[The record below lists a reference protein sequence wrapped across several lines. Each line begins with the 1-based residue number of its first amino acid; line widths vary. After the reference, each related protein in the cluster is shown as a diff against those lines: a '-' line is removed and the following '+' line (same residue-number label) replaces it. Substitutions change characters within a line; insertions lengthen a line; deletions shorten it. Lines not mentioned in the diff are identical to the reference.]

1 MKFGSHA
8 RQEGIWALF
17 FLSPWLIGFLIF
29 TLGPMA
35 ASFFFSFTRFTLP
48 DAPVFI
54 GLENFAKLFTGDP
67 RFLNSLGI
75 TFLYAIV
82 TVPVGLC
89 LGFLLAYFLN
99 MKIPFSRFWRT
110 LYYMPAVVTPVITGT
125 LFIGLFNGRFGLV
138 NYLIER
144 LLGIKGPDWLLDPNY
159 AIYAV
164 MMISLWGVG
173 GGMIIYLS
181 GLQSIPTEL
190 NEAADLDG
198 CSKSRRLWS
207 ITIPLMSPVIFYN
220 LVIGIISTFQLFTQ
234 VYVLTKGGP
243 GNSTEVYNIYLY
255 STAFQYQKMGYA
267 SAQAWVL
274 FVLILC
280 MTGLVF
286 RSSSAWVYYENEVRP

>member
-1 MKFGSHA
+1 MKLGTHA
-8 RQEGIWALF
+8 RLDRRWALF

-35 ASFFFSFTRFTLP
+35 ASLFFSFTRFTLP
-48 DAPVFI
+48 EAPVFV
-54 GLENFAKLFTGDP
+54 GLENYAKLFAGDP

-75 TFLYAIV
+75 TLLYAIV
-82 TVPVGLC
+82 TVPVGLT
-89 LGFLLAYFLN
+89 LGFLLAYALN
-99 MKIPFSRFWRT
+99 LRMPFARFWRT

-125 LFIGLFNGRFGLV
+125 LFTGLFNGRFGLV
-138 NYLIER
+138 NYIVER
-144 LLGIKGPDWLLDPNY
+144 LLGVKGPEWLLDPKY
-159 AIYAV
+159 AMYAV

-190 NEAADLDG
+190 GEAADLDG
-198 CSKSRRLWS
+198 CSKARRLRS

-220 LVIGIISTFQLFTQ
+220 LVVGIISTFQLFTQ

-255 STAFQYQKMGYA
+255 TTAFQYQKMGYA
-267 SAQAWVL
+267 SAQAWIL
-274 FVLILC
+274 LLLILGL
-280 MTGLVF
+280 TALVF
-286 RSSSAWVYYENEVRP
+286 KSSSAWVYYENEVKP

>member
-1 MKFGSHA
+1 MKFGIHA
-8 RQEGIWALF
+8 RQERRWALF
-17 FLSPWLIGFLIF
+17 FLSPWLFGFLVF

-35 ASFFFSFTRFTLP
+35 ASLFFSFTRFTLP
-48 DAPVFI
+48 DAPVFV
-54 GLENFAKLFTGDP
+54 GFENFAKLFADDP

-82 TVPVGLC
+82 TVPVGLA
-89 LGFLLAYFLN
+89 LGFFLAYFLN
-99 MKIPFSRFWRT
+99 MKMPLARFWRT

-125 LFIGLFNGRFGLV
+125 LFVGLFNGRFGLV

-144 LLGIKGPDWLLDPNY
+144 ILGVKGPEWLLDPNY

-164 MMISLWGVG
+164 MLISLWGVG

-198 CSKSRRLWS
+198 CSRGRRLRS
-207 ITIPLMSPVIFYN
+207 ITIPLMSPIIFYN
-220 LVIGIISTFQLFTQ
+220 LVVGIISTFQLFTQ

-255 STAFQYQKMGYA
+255 TTAFQYQKMGYA

-274 FVLILC
+274 FVLILA
-280 MTGLVF
+280 MTALVF
-286 RSSSAWVYYENEVRP
+286 KSSSAWVHYENEVKS